1 MAGSKTEH
9 ELETPAGHYT
19 FVAPSPGRR
28 VIMIT
33 LMFTVL
39 GLIYVTW
46 RITDGADDK
55 VFVSALVALA
65 VVAVVQWVL
74 LQTFIP
80 QRIDI
85 DKSVITINR
94 NGRLQR
100 YDLVDPGLEVR
111 VRDGEIAFAKYM
123 EPWSVVRAKDVKW
136 HVFIDVLMHY
146 QTRADVNADLRDQR
160 FRR

>member
-1 MAGSKTEH
+1 
-9 ELETPAGHYT
+9 
-19 FVAPSPGRR
+19 VA
-28 VIMIT
+28 
-33 LMFTVL
+33 
-39 GLIYVTW
+39 
-46 RITDGADDK
+46 
-55 VFVSALVALA
+55 
-65 VVAVVQWVL
+65 QWAL
-74 LQTFIP
+74 LQTYIP

-94 NGRLQR
+94 NGKLLR

-111 VRDGEIAFAKYM
+111 VRDGEIAFAHYM

-160 FRR
+160 FKR

>member
-1 MAGSKTEH
+1 MARSKTE
-9 ELETPAGHYT
+9 EVLETPAGHYT

-28 VIMIT
+28 VMMIT

-39 GLIYVTW
+39 GLIYVGWQVTQGVDQVAV
-46 RITDGADDK
+46 ILL
-55 VFVSALVALA
+55 VSLA
-65 VVAVVQWVL
+65 VLTVAQWVL
-74 LQTFIP
+74 LQTYIP

-94 NGRLQR
+94 SGKLQR

-123 EPWSVVRAKDVKW
+123 EPWYVVRAKDVKW

>member
-1 MAGSKTEH
+1 MADSKTEPD
-9 ELETPAGHYT
+9 LVTPAGHYT

-28 VIMIT
+28 MMMIT
-33 LMFTVL
+33 LMFTTL
-39 GLIYVTW
+39 GLIYAGW
-46 RITDGADDK
+46 RATEGAGQPA
-55 VFVSALVALA
+55 VIALIGLA
-65 VVAVVQWVL
+65 VLTVAQWGL
-74 LQTFIP
+74 LQTYIP
-80 QRIDI
+80 QRIEI

-94 NGRLQR
+94 NGHLTR

-123 EPWSVVRAKDVKW
+123 EPWFVVRARDVKW

>member
-1 MAGSKTEH
+1 MADSKTQQA
-9 ELETPAGHYT
+9 LETPAGHYT

-28 VIMIT
+28 VMMIT

-39 GLIYVTW
+39 GIIYVVRQLTL
-46 RITDGADDK
+46 
-55 VFVSALVALA
+55 SAERPTIILLIVLA
-65 VVAVVQWVL
+65 VLAVAQWVL
-74 LQTFIP
+74 LQTYIP

-94 NGRLQR
+94 NGHLQR

-111 VRDGEIAFAKYM
+111 VRDGEIALAKYM